1 MTCLILTMPKGRCCS
16 LTTTIASH
24 PEERKISST
33 VARPAVC
40 LQMGTGEAN
49 SLRLGGGMN
58 MTNLAEAQIEDDCR
72 LGRTSSRS
80 ELEIG
85 LTVAK

>member
-1 MTCLILTMPKGRCCS
+1 
-16 LTTTIASH
+16 
-24 PEERKISST
+24 
-33 VARPAVC
+33 
-40 LQMGTGEAN
+40 MGTGEAN

-72 LGRTSSRS
+72 LGRISSRS